1 MFAIKKCCMC
11 MKGSSVVSQG
21 GLKLDRGLKAKTMSF
36 LKSANFF
43 KILSVAYWKK
53 QIKFINKIGGDCQDA
68 LKII

>member
-1 MFAIKKCCMC
+1 
-11 MKGSSVVSQG
+11 VVSHG
-21 GLKLDRGLKAKTMSF
+21 GLKLDGGLKAITMSF